1 MTRKFLQGKKGLITG
16 VINKRSIAY
25 GIGKVLSE
33 HGAEFAMTYQNE
45 DIREKLLPIAD
56 EFTLDKELIL
66 KCDVSNEETIDNA
79 FNIIQKKWKTIDFLV
94 HAIAFSD
101 KNELKGR
108 YINTSLS
115 NFLNAMHIS
124 CYSFTALAQ
133 RAEKIM
139 QDGGNLL
146 TLSYYGA
153 EKVMPNYNVMG
164 LCKAALEASVKY
176 LACDLG
182 PKNIRVNA
190 ISAGPIRTLASS
202 GISDFHFISEWN
214 RNNSPLRR
222 NTSIE
227 DVGKAALYLLSDL
240 SSGTTGE
247 ILHVD
252 SGYNVVGMKVT
263 EEQTEASNKTSHIN
277 EDFGN
282 LHKKCFT
289 KIN

>member
-1 MTRKFLQGKKGLITG
+1 MITNLLQGKKGLITG
-16 VINKRSIAY
+16 LINKRSIAY
-25 GIGKVLSE
+25 GIAKTLSE
-33 HGAEFAMTYQNE
+33 YGAEFAITYPNE
-45 DIREKLLPIAD
+45 TIKEKLLPIAD
-56 EFTLDKELIL
+56 ELQVNEKLLL
-66 KCDVSNEETIDNA
+66 KCDVSNEETIDET
-79 FNIIQKKWKTIDFLV
+79 FNTIKKEWGAIDFLV
-94 HAIAFSD
+94 HAIAFSN
-101 KNELKGR
+101 KEELKGK
-108 YINTSLS
+108 YVNTSLN

-133 RAEKIM
+133 RAEKM
-139 QDGGNLL
+139 MESGGSLL

-153 EKVMPNYNVMG
+153 EKVIPNYNVMG

-182 PKNIRVNA
+182 TQNIRVNA

-222 NTSIE
+222 NTTIE

-252 SGYNVVGMKVT
+252 SGYNVVGMKVVDP
-263 EEQTEASNKTSHIN
+263 A
-277 EDFGN
+277 
-282 LHKKCFT
+282 
-289 KIN
+289 

>member
-1 MTRKFLQGKKGLITG
+1 MTTNFLQGKKGLIAG
-16 VINKRSIAY
+16 IINKRSIAY
-25 GIGKVLSE
+25 GIAKVLLE
-33 HGAEFAMTYQNE
+33 YGAEIAITYQNE
-45 DIREKLLPIAD
+45 DIRKKLLPIAD
-56 EFTLDKELIL
+56 ELQLDRELVL
-66 KCDVSNEETIDNA
+66 RCDVVNEETIDA
-79 FNIIQKKWKTIDFLV
+79 TFNSIKTKWKNLDFLV

-101 KNELKGR
+101 KDELKGK

-133 RAEKIM
+133 MAEKMM
-139 QDGGNLL
+139 QDGGSLL

-153 EKVMPNYNVMG
+153 EKVMQNYNVMG
-164 LCKAALEASVKY
+164 LCKAALETSVKY

-182 PKNIRVNA
+182 PQNIRVNA

-202 GISDFHFISEWN
+202 GINDFHFISEWN
-214 RNNSPLRR
+214 RDNSPLRR
-222 NTSIE
+222 NTTIE

-252 SGYNVVGMKVT
+252 SGYNIVGMKVD
-263 EEQTEASNKTSHIN
+263 NGK
-277 EDFGN
+277 
-282 LHKKCFT
+282 
-289 KIN
+289 

>member
-1 MTRKFLQGKKGLITG
+1 MKISFLEGKKGLITG
-16 VINKRSIAY
+16 IINKRSIAY
-25 GIGKVLSE
+25 GIAKVLSE
-33 HGAEFAMTYQNE
+33 HGAKLAITYQNE
-45 DIREKLLPIAD
+45 EIKKKLLPTANEFQLD
-56 EFTLDKELIL
+56 EELML
-66 KCDVSNEETIDNA
+66 KCDVVSEETIDDA
-79 FNIIQKKWKTIDFLV
+79 FDVIQKKWGTLDFLV
-94 HAIAFSD
+94 HAVAFSD
-101 KNELKGR
+101 KDELLGK
-108 YINTSLS
+108 YVNTSLN

-139 QDGGNLL
+139 QNGGSLL

-182 PKNIRVNA
+182 PQNIRVNA

-202 GISDFHFISEWN
+202 GISGFHFISEWN
-214 RNNSPLRR
+214 RNNAPLRR
-222 NTSIE
+222 NTTIE

-252 SGYNVVGMKVT
+252 SGYNVVGMKVDSC
-263 EEQTEASNKTSHIN
+263 QI
-277 EDFGN
+277 
-282 LHKKCFT
+282 
-289 KIN
+289 

>member
-1 MTRKFLQGKKGLITG
+1 MTVSLLQGKKGLITG
-16 VINKRSIAY
+16 IINKRSIAC
-25 GIGKVLSE
+25 GIAKALSE
-33 HGAEFAMTYQNE
+33 HGAELAITYQNE
-45 DIREKLLPIAD
+45 IMKEKLSPITD
-56 EFTLDKELIL
+56 ELNVELIL
-66 KCDVSNEETIDNA
+66 HCDVSNEKIIDNA
-79 FNIIQKKWKTIDFLV
+79 FEIIEKKWGTLDFLV

-101 KNELKGR
+101 KNELDGK
-108 YINTSLS
+108 YVNTSLN

-133 RAEKIM
+133 RAEKM
-139 QDGGNLL
+139 MSGGGSLL

-176 LACDLG
+176 IACDLG
-182 PKNIRVNA
+182 PQNIRVNA

-202 GISDFHFISEWN
+202 GISDFYFISEWN

-222 NTSIE
+222 NVTIE

-252 SGYNVVGMKVT
+252 SGYNVVGMKVV
-263 EEQTEASNKTSHIN
+263 
-277 EDFGN
+277 D
-282 LHKKCFT
+282 
-289 KIN
+289 

>member
-1 MTRKFLQGKKGLITG
+1 MTASLLQGKKGLITG
-16 VINKRSIAY
+16 IINKRSIAY
-25 GIGKVLSE
+25 GIAKTLSE
-33 HGAEFAMTYQNE
+33 HGAELAITYQNE
-45 DIREKLLPIAD
+45 IIKEKLSPIAD
-56 EFTLDKELIL
+56 ELNVELIL
-66 KCDVSNEETIDNA
+66 HCDVSNEEIINNA
-79 FNIIQKKWKTIDFLV
+79 FKEIEKKWGTLDFLV

-101 KNELKGR
+101 KNELNGK
-108 YINTSLS
+108 YVNTSLN

-133 RAEKIM
+133 RAEKM
-139 QDGGNLL
+139 MSGGGSLL

-176 LACDLG
+176 IACDLG
-182 PKNIRVNA
+182 PQNIRVNA

-222 NTSIE
+222 NVTIE

-252 SGYNVVGMKVT
+252 SGYNVVGMKVV
-263 EEQTEASNKTSHIN
+263 
-277 EDFGN
+277 D
-282 LHKKCFT
+282 
-289 KIN
+289 

>member
-1 MTRKFLQGKKGLITG
+1 MLLQGKKGLITG
-16 VINKRSIAY
+16 IINKRSIAY
-25 GIGKVLSE
+25 GIAKVLAE
-33 HGAEFAMTYQNE
+33 NEAEFAITYQNE
-45 DIREKLLPIAD
+45 AIKEKLLPIAD
-56 EFTLDKELIL
+56 EFHLDEELL
-66 KCDVSNEETIDNA
+66 LECNVLQEETIDST
-79 FNIIQKKWKTIDFLV
+79 FKIIEKKWGNLDFLV

-101 KNELKGR
+101 KNELNGK
-108 YINTSLS
+108 YVNTSLK

-124 CYSFTALAQ
+124 CYSFTGLVQ
-133 RAEKIM
+133 RAEKM
-139 QDGGNLL
+139 MKNGGSLL

-202 GISDFHFISEWN
+202 GISEFHYISEWN
-214 RNNSPLRR
+214 RENSPLRR
-222 NTSIE
+222 NTTIE

-252 SGYNVVGMKVT
+252 SGYNIIGMGKSLKNS
-263 EEQTEASNKTSHIN
+263 EQ
-277 EDFGN
+277 GN
-282 LHKKCFT
+282 SAT
-289 KIN
+289 

>member
-1 MTRKFLQGKKGLITG
+1 METNLLQGKKGLITG
-16 VINKRSIAY
+16 IINKRSIAY
-25 GIGKVLSE
+25 GIAKTLSE
-33 HGAEFAMTYQNE
+33 HGAEFAITYQNE
-45 DIREKLLPIAD
+45 TIKEKLLPIA
-56 EFTLDKELIL
+56 EELQISENLLL
-66 KCDVSNEETIDNA
+66 KCDVANEETIDET
-79 FNIIQKKWKTIDFLV
+79 FNIIKNEWEGIDFLV

-101 KNELKGR
+101 KNELNGK
-108 YINTSLS
+108 YINTSLN
-115 NFLNAMHIS
+115 NFLSAMHIS

-133 RAEKIM
+133 RAEKMM
-139 QDGGNLL
+139 QSGGSLL

-182 PKNIRVNA
+182 TQNIRVNA

-202 GISDFHFISEWN
+202 GISDFHFISEWS

-222 NTSIE
+222 NTTIE

-252 SGYNVVGMKVT
+252 SGYNVVGMKMVDPT
-263 EEQTEASNKTSHIN
+263 
-277 EDFGN
+277 
-282 LHKKCFT
+282 
-289 KIN
+289 

>member
-1 MTRKFLQGKKGLITG
+1 MATGLLQGKKGLITG
-16 VINKRSIAY
+16 ITNKRSIAY
-25 GIGKVLSE
+25 GIAKTLSE
-33 HGAEFAMTYQNE
+33 HGAEFAITYQNGMVKE
-45 DIREKLLPIAD
+45 RLSPIAEEFQIDEKLL
-56 EFTLDKELIL
+56 L
-66 KCDVSNEETIDNA
+66 KCDVASEESIDDV
-79 FNIIQKKWKTIDFLV
+79 FKIIEKKWGTLDFLV

-101 KNELKGR
+101 KSELSGK
-108 YINTSLS
+108 YVNTSLS

-133 RAEKIM
+133 RAEKM
-139 QDGGNLL
+139 MPDGSSLL

-176 LACDLG
+176 IACDLG
-182 PKNIRVNA
+182 PQNIRVNA

-222 NTSIE
+222 NTTIE

-252 SGYNVVGMKVT
+252 SGYNVVGMKVIG
-263 EEQTEASNKTSHIN
+263 SNIVQS
-277 EDFGN
+277 
-282 LHKKCFT
+282 
-289 KIN
+289 

>member
-1 MTRKFLQGKKGLITG
+1 MATSLLQGKKGLITG
-16 VINKRSIAY
+16 IANKRSIAY
-25 GIGKVLSE
+25 GIAKTLSE
-33 HGAEFAMTYQNE
+33 HGAELAITYQNE
-45 DIREKLLPIAD
+45 IVRERLSSIAA
-56 EFTLDKELIL
+56 ELNVEL
-66 KCDVSNEETIDNA
+66 VLNCDVANEETIDEV
-79 FNIIQKKWKTIDFLV
+79 FKITEKKWSTLDFLV

-101 KNELKGR
+101 KNELGGK
-108 YINTSLS
+108 YVNTSLS

-139 QDGGNLL
+139 PNGGSLL

-164 LCKAALEASVKY
+164 LCKAALEASVRY
-176 LACDLG
+176 IACDLG
-182 PKNIRVNA
+182 PQNIRVNA

-202 GISDFHFISEWN
+202 GISNFHFISEWN

-222 NTSIE
+222 NTTIE

-247 ILHVD
+247 VLHVD
-252 SGYNVVGMKVT
+252 SGYNVVGMKAIDPNIV
-263 EEQTEASNKTSHIN
+263 QS
-277 EDFGN
+277 
-282 LHKKCFT
+282 
-289 KIN
+289 

>member
-1 MTRKFLQGKKGLITG
+1 M
-16 VINKRSIAY
+16 
-25 GIGKVLSE
+25 
-33 HGAEFAMTYQNE
+33 
-45 DIREKLLPIAD
+45 
-56 EFTLDKELIL
+56 ELIL
-66 KCDVSNEETIDNA
+66 HCDVSNEKIIDNA
-79 FNIIQKKWKTIDFLV
+79 FEIIEKKWGTLDFLV

-101 KNELKGR
+101 KNELDGK
-108 YINTSLS
+108 YVNTSLD

-133 RAEKIM
+133 RAEKM
-139 QDGGNLL
+139 MSNGGSLL

-176 LACDLG
+176 IACDLG
-182 PKNIRVNA
+182 PQNIRVNA

-202 GISDFHFISEWN
+202 GISDFHSISEWN

-222 NTSIE
+222 NVTIE

-252 SGYNVVGMKVT
+252 SGYNVVGMKVV
-263 EEQTEASNKTSHIN
+263 
-277 EDFGN
+277 D
-282 LHKKCFT
+282 
-289 KIN
+289 

>member
-1 MTRKFLQGKKGLITG
+1 MSTNLLQGKKGLITG
-16 VINKRSIAY
+16 IINKRSIAY
-25 GIGKVLSE
+25 GIAKTISDN
-33 HGAEFAMTYQNE
+33 GAELAITYQNE
-45 DIREKLLPIAD
+45 AIREKLSPIA
-56 EFTLDKELIL
+56 EELNAEL
-66 KCDVSNEETIDNA
+66 VLNCDVSNEETIDSM
-79 FNIIQKKWKTIDFLV
+79 FSTIKEKWGTLDFLV

-101 KNELKGR
+101 KNELSGK
-108 YINTSLS
+108 YVNTSLN
-115 NFLNAMHIS
+115 NFQNAMNIS

-133 RAEKIM
+133 RAEKVM
-139 QDGGNLL
+139 PSGGSLL

-164 LCKAALEASVKY
+164 LCKAALEASVRY

-182 PKNIRVNA
+182 PQNIRVNA

-214 RNNSPLRR
+214 RNNAPLRR
-222 NTSIE
+222 NTTIE

-252 SGYNVVGMKVT
+252 SGYNVVGMKVV
-263 EEQTEASNKTSHIN
+263 
-277 EDFGN
+277 D
-282 LHKKCFT
+282 
-289 KIN
+289 

>member
-1 MTRKFLQGKKGLITG
+1 MITSLLQGKKGLIIG
-16 VINKRSIAY
+16 IINKRSIAY
-25 GIGKVLSE
+25 GIAKILSE
-33 HGAEFAMTYQNE
+33 HGAELAITYQNE
-45 DIREKLLPIAD
+45 VIKEKLSPIAD
-56 EFTLDKELIL
+56 ELNAELRL
-66 KCDVSNEETIDNA
+66 HCDVLDEETIDNA
-79 FNIIQKKWKTIDFLV
+79 FKEIEKKWGTIDFLV

-101 KNELKGR
+101 KNELSGK
-108 YINTSLS
+108 YVNTSLK
-115 NFLNAMHIS
+115 NFLSAMHVS

-133 RAEKIM
+133 RAEKM
-139 QDGGNLL
+139 MLNGGSLL

-176 LACDLG
+176 IACDLG
-182 PKNIRVNA
+182 PQNIRVNA

-202 GISDFHFISEWN
+202 GISDFHSISEWN

-222 NTSIE
+222 NVTIE

-252 SGYNVVGMKVT
+252 SGYNVVGMKAV
-263 EEQTEASNKTSHIN
+263 
-277 EDFGN
+277 G
-282 LHKKCFT
+282 
-289 KIN
+289 

>member
-1 MTRKFLQGKKGLITG
+1 MAISLLQGKKGLITG
-16 VINKRSIAY
+16 IINKRSIAY
-25 GIGKVLSE
+25 GIVKTLSE
-33 HGAEFAMTYQNE
+33 HGAESAVTYQNE
-45 DIREKLLPIAD
+45 IVKERLSSIAA
-56 EFTLDKELIL
+56 ELNVEL
-66 KCDVSNEETIDNA
+66 VLNCDVANEGTIDDV
-79 FNIIQKKWKTIDFLV
+79 FKSIEEKWGTLDFLV

-101 KNELKGR
+101 KNELSGK
-108 YINTSLS
+108 YVNTSLN
-115 NFLNAMHIS
+115 NFQNAMNIS

-133 RAEKIM
+133 RAEKM
-139 QDGGNLL
+139 MPNGGSLL

-182 PKNIRVNA
+182 PQNIRVNA

-222 NTSIE
+222 NTTLE
-227 DVGKAALYLLSDL
+227 DIGKAALYLLSDL

-252 SGYNVVGMKVT
+252 SGYNVVGMK
-263 EEQTEASNKTSHIN
+263 AIDSNIIN
-277 EDFGN
+277 SYQN
-282 LHKKCFT
+282 
-289 KIN
+289 

>member
-1 MTRKFLQGKKGLITG
+1 MTTSLLQGKKGLITG
-16 VINKRSIAY
+16 IINKRSIAY
-25 GIGKVLSE
+25 GIAKTLSE
-33 HGAEFAMTYQNE
+33 HGAELAITYQNE
-45 DIREKLLPIAD
+45 IIKEKLSPIAD
-56 EFTLDKELIL
+56 ELNVELIL
-66 KCDVSNEETIDNA
+66 HCDVSNEKIIGNA
-79 FNIIQKKWKTIDFLV
+79 FEIIEKKWGTLDFLV

-101 KNELKGR
+101 KNELDGK
-108 YINTSLS
+108 YVNTSLD

-133 RAEKIM
+133 RAEKM
-139 QDGGNLL
+139 MSNGGSLL

-176 LACDLG
+176 IACDLG
-182 PKNIRVNA
+182 PQNIRVNA

-202 GISDFHFISEWN
+202 GISDFHSISEWN

-222 NTSIE
+222 NVTIE

-252 SGYNVVGMKVT
+252 SGCNVVGMKVV
-263 EEQTEASNKTSHIN
+263 
-277 EDFGN
+277 D
-282 LHKKCFT
+282 
-289 KIN
+289 

>member
-1 MTRKFLQGKKGLITG
+1 MLLQDKKGLVTG
-16 VINKRSIAY
+16 IINNKSIAY
-25 GIGKVLSE
+25 GIARELAK
-33 HGAEFAMTYQNE
+33 HGAKFAITYPSE
-45 DIREKLLPIAD
+45 IIKKRLLPIAD
-56 EFTLDKELIL
+56 EFNLGEELLL
-66 KCDVSNEETIDNA
+66 KCDVSNERAIDNTFKA
-79 FNIIQKKWKTIDFLV
+79 IKEKWKNLDFLV

-101 KNELKGR
+101 KEELKGK
-108 YINTSLS
+108 YLNTSLQ
-115 NFLNAMHIS
+115 NFTNAMHIS

-133 RAEKIM
+133 RAEKM
-139 QDGGNLL
+139 MPNGGSLL

-182 PKNIRVNA
+182 EQNIRVNA

-202 GISDFHFISEWN
+202 GISDFHYISEWN
-214 RNNSPLRR
+214 RDNSPLRR
-222 NTSIE
+222 NTTIE

-252 SGYNVVGMKVT
+252 SGYNVVGMGKNRQVL
-263 EEQTEASNKTSHIN
+263 Q
-277 EDFGN
+277 
-282 LHKKCFT
+282 
-289 KIN
+289 

>member
-1 MTRKFLQGKKGLITG
+1 M
-16 VINKRSIAY
+16 
-25 GIGKVLSE
+25 
-33 HGAEFAMTYQNE
+33 
-45 DIREKLLPIAD
+45 
-56 EFTLDKELIL
+56 
-66 KCDVSNEETIDNA
+66 
-79 FNIIQKKWKTIDFLV
+79 

-101 KNELKGR
+101 KNELDGK
-108 YINTSLS
+108 YVNTSLD

-133 RAEKIM
+133 RAEKM
-139 QDGGNLL
+139 MSNGGSLL

-176 LACDLG
+176 IACDLG
-182 PKNIRVNA
+182 PQNIRVNA

-202 GISDFHFISEWN
+202 GISDFHSISEWN

-222 NTSIE
+222 NVTIE

-252 SGYNVVGMKVT
+252 SGYNVVGMKVV
-263 EEQTEASNKTSHIN
+263 
-277 EDFGN
+277 D
-282 LHKKCFT
+282 
-289 KIN
+289 

>member
-1 MTRKFLQGKKGLITG
+1 MMTSLLQGKKGLITG
-16 VINKRSIAY
+16 ITNKRSIAC
-25 GIGKVLSE
+25 GIAKALSE
-33 HGAEFAMTYQNE
+33 HGAELAITYQNE
-45 DIREKLLPIAD
+45 IVKEKLLPIVD
-56 EFTLDKELIL
+56 ELNVELIL
-66 KCDVSNEETIDNA
+66 HCDVSNEEIIDNA
-79 FNIIQKKWKTIDFLV
+79 FEIIEKKWGTLDFLV

-101 KNELKGR
+101 KNELDGK
-108 YINTSLS
+108 YVNTSLN

-133 RAEKIM
+133 RAEKM
-139 QDGGNLL
+139 MSGGGSLL

-176 LACDLG
+176 IACDLG
-182 PKNIRVNA
+182 PQNIRVNA

-222 NTSIE
+222 NVTIE

-252 SGYNVVGMKVT
+252 SGYNVVGMKVV
-263 EEQTEASNKTSHIN
+263 
-277 EDFGN
+277 D
-282 LHKKCFT
+282 
-289 KIN
+289 